1 MPQVAQLVA
10 SLQPKR
16 IISPYDLNTTRPENA
31 CVVETIA
38 RGQTRTVSEADL
50 GNIKYKGVCP
60 TSIASV
66 IRMQSASDGRMMS
79 RITDLQIEFKDDKYQ
94 VKRIG
99 EPAPATSEN

>member
-1 MPQVAQLVA
+1 M
-10 SLQPKR
+10 
-16 IISPYDLNTTRPENA
+16 
-31 CVVETIA
+31 ETIA
-38 RGQTRTVSEADL
+38 KGQTRSITEAEL
-50 GNIKYKGVCP
+50 GNIKYRGVCP

-99 EPAPATSEN
+99 EPAPVTSENQEN